1 MADWFR
7 IRPMR
12 YSSLALVVA
21 AGVAM
26 LASAL
31 MYPRLVTVLAP
42 IATGLY
48 AAGIV
53 MVQKQK
59 KRGGVANPLDPIT
72 LVQGR
77 FAWWQIRPK
86 NFTRCESRCF

>member
-1 MADWFR
+1 
-7 IRPMR
+7 MR
-12 YSSLALVVA
+12 YSGLALVVA
-21 AGVAM
+21 TGVAM

-31 MYPRLVTVLAP
+31 MYPRLVTALAP

-59 KRGGVANPLDPIT
+59 REGALRTPSI
-72 LVQGR
+72 
-77 FAWWQIRPK
+77 
-86 NFTRCESRCF
+86 